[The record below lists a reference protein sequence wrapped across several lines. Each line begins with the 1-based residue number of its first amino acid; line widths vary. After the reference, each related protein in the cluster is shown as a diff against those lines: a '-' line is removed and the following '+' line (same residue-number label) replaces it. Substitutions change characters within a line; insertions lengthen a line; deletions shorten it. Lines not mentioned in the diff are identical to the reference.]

1 MDMYMKCGAPHKA
14 TVVFNQ
20 ISTKS
25 TACWNVLIDG
35 HLKSC
40 QPFEALN
47 LFSLMAQDDHE
58 FDLITLAN
66 GVRSCANLGLLRVGK
81 SIHGYMFRTGV
92 VRCGGGVGAVVVVAV
107 VVVVMV
113 VVAVL
118 W

>member
-92 VRCGGGVGAVVVVAV
+92 VVRCGAVVVAV
-107 VVVVMV
+107 RWWWWRWWW
-113 VVAVL
+113 L
-118 W
+118 